1 MSKLTKLLE
10 YANAEQ
16 PSARK
21 SLRNKPSFKKEVMS
35 TLPKEQKELLLSDE
49 LESSTLLQ
57 TEVLD
62 TIIEGAVQYRC
73 MRDLIPQ
80 YRITTNQLRIVYQ
93 DDVAG
98 TASEI
103 PEGGKIEI
111 DSDTLSSTNLDI
123 KKIGTRPL
131 ITKELIEDG
140 LWDVVE
146 MQLQRAGAR
155 IENKFNIDGMT
166 SMLSGKSEIDASS
179 STLNVKD
186 IANAA
191 KTVRTNGFVPTHLV
205 MHPTAEAELM
215 QSDYLLRSDYAGS
228 NDLLRNGNIGKLF
241 GLKSYLYSL
250 ETGDWDDAAGN
261 VYAWVGDPTAYAGC
275 AIRRPVAVEEY
286 DDPIHDLMGISVTMR
301 YGFSKINDD
310 AGVFIEKA
318 SS

>member
-10 YANAEQ
+10 YANESQ
-16 PSARK
+16 PGERK
-21 SLRNKPSFKKEVMS
+21 SLRNKPSFKKEVTS
-35 TLPKEQKELLLSDE
+35 TLNKSQKELLLSDE

-62 TIIEGAVQYRC
+62 TIIKGATQYRC

-80 YRITTNQLRIVYQ
+80 YNITTNQLRIVYQ

-111 DSDTLSSTNLDI
+111 DSDSLSHANLDI
-123 KKIGTRPL
+123 KKVGTRPL

-146 MQLQRAGAR
+146 MQLERAGAR
-155 IENKFNIDGMT
+155 VENKFNIDGMT
-166 SMLSGKSEIDASS
+166 AMLDSKSEIDATD
-179 STLNVKD
+179 STLDIKD
-186 IANAA
+186 IAKAM
-191 KTVRTNGFVPTHLV
+191 KTVRTNGFIPTHVVL
-205 MHPTAEAELM
+205 HPTAEGELM
-215 QSDYLLRSDYAGS
+215 QSDYLLRSDYSGS
-228 NDLLRNGNIGKLF
+228 NDLLRNGSIGKLF

-250 ETGDWDDAAGN
+250 ETGDWDDEAGN
-261 VYAWVGDPTAYAGC
+261 VYAWVGDPQSYAGC
-275 AIRRPVAVEEY
+275 AIRRPIAVEEY

-301 YGFSKINDD
+301 YGFKKINNN
-310 AGVFIEKA
+310 AGVFIEKQ